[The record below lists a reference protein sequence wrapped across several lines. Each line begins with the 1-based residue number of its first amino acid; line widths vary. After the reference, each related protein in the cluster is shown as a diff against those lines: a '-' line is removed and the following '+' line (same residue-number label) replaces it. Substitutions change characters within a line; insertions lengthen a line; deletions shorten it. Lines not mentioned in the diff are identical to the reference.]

1 MAADSRDRLPG
12 CAMTVADVSTAEIA
26 PAAPAAA
33 EGSHRP
39 RGQLSMGL
47 SLLLMAPLLLLLG
60 WAFFLPI
67 GRLILT
73 SFTEPSFGFARY
85 HRIWSEALYI
95 QVFLR
100 TLWIAGACAGLAL
113 LIGYPVALLMARRGG
128 LFARIATI
136 CVLIPL
142 WTSVL
147 VRSYAWIILLERN
160 GLINSWLLSLGV
172 IDQPM
177 RMLYTSGAVLMAM
190 THVLLPFMVL
200 PVATALKSIPEDL
213 PRAALNLGASRWNVF
228 WSITLPLSLPGVF
241 AGCLIVFVMSLG
253 FYVTPALLGGP
264 RTLMIATLI
273 GQQALELLD
282 WPFAGALSFILLL
295 LSLGVT
301 IAFKRLLK
309 LDRVIAH
316 D

>member
-1 MAADSRDRLPG
+1 MAAGGGHRLSG
-12 CAMTVADVSTAEIA
+12 RTMSVADGSPSGVAPQPSRGSGRRRGELST
-26 PAAPAAA
+26 
-33 EGSHRP
+33 G
-39 RGQLSMGL
+39 M
-47 SLLLMAPLLLLLG
+47 SLLLLAPLLLLLG

-67 GRLILT
+67 GRLLLT
-73 SFTEPSFGFARY
+73 SVTEPTFGFARY
-85 HRIWSEALYI
+85 QRIWNEALYV

-100 TLWIAGACAGLAL
+100 TLWIAGACTALAL

-128 LFARIATI
+128 WFARLATV
-136 CVLIPL
+136 CVLVPL

-147 VRSYAWIILLERN
+147 IRSYAWIILLERN
-160 GLINSWLLSLGV
+160 GLINGSLLSLGL
-172 IDQPM
+172 IDRPL
-177 RMLYTSGAVLMAM
+177 RMLYTEGAVLMAM

-200 PVATALKSIPEDL
+200 PVATALKSIPDDL
-213 PRAALNLGASRWNVF
+213 PRAALNLGASHWRVF
-228 WSITLPLSLPGVF
+228 WRVTLPLSLPGVF
-241 AGCLIVFVMSLG
+241 AGCLIVFVMALG

-282 WPFAGALSFILLL
+282 WPFAGALSFVLLA

-301 IAFKRLLK
+301 IAFKRLLR

>member
-1 MAADSRDRLPG
+1 MSVATATPADLAP
-12 CAMTVADVSTAEIA
+12 
-26 PAAPAAA
+26 PAAKKG
-33 EGSHRP
+33 GSRRA
-39 RGQLSMGL
+39 RGQLSLGL
-47 SLLLMAPLLLLLG
+47 SLLLLAPLVLLLG

-73 SFTEPSFGFARY
+73 SFTEPTFGFARY
-85 HRIWSEALYI
+85 ARIWNEALYI
-95 QVFLR
+95 QVFVR
-100 TLWIAGACAGLAL
+100 TLWIAGACTFFAL
-113 LIGYPVALLMARRGG
+113 LIGYPVAVLMARKGG
-128 LFARIATI
+128 WFAKLAMI

-147 VRSYAWIILLERN
+147 IRSYAWIILLERN
-160 GLINSWLLSLGV
+160 GLINNWLMSLEMT
-172 IDQPM
+172 DRPL
-177 RMLYTSGAVLMAM
+177 RMLYTDGAVLMAM

-200 PVATALKSIPEDL
+200 PIATALKSIPEDL

-228 WSITLPLSLPGVF
+228 WSVTLPLSLPGVF

-282 WPFAGALSFILLL
+282 WPFAGALSFVLLV